1 MKGPAMTFSRFH
13 DFGEL
18 YRAALAETD
27 EKKKDALLHEVA
39 RIIQNGESAAPKG
52 VSYRAKAA

>member
-1 MKGPAMTFSRFH
+1 MSFTAFH

-27 EKKKDALLHEVA
+27 EKKKSNLLREVE
-39 RIIQNGESAAPKG
+39 RIIRNAQSEAPKEA
-52 VSYRAKAA
+52 SYAAKAA